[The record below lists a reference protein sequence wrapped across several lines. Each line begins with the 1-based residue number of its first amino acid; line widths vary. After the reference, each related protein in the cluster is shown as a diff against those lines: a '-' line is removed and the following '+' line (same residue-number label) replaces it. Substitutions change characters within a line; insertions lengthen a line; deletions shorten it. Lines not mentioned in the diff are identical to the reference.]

1 MLEEIHQLLISFSCF
16 GSTEVDLFFLH
27 LAKAPCVSSH
37 FLYWV
42 EKVLLNRKE
51 GINGGSLCVFLHA
64 RIMAL
69 LAWLPNV
76 WILALYTDVPV
87 GKLQLM
93 MDHILRCSC
102 KVPLL
107 STIVAFL
114 IWLSILYEV
123 GRVKK
128 SPCDAVLRLHP
139 RSLWGITSYP
149 LSLLV
154 MIGAWSQ
161 MHSFQ
166 SALNVFWY
174 FVMKITLVFTS
185 KLSIQMPCHIY
196 SEQKLN
202 FFMTS
207 TTHVSW
213 PHTHELV

>member
-93 MDHILRCSC
+93 MDHILFIYLPNRSRQGGKFASQEKHSKHCS
-102 KVPLL
+102 
-107 STIVAFL
+107 
-114 IWLSILYEV
+114 
-123 GRVKK
+123 
-128 SPCDAVLRLHP
+128 RL
-139 RSLWGITSYP
+139 W
-149 LSLLV
+149 
-154 MIGAWSQ
+154 
-161 MHSFQ
+161 
-166 SALNVFWY
+166 
-174 FVMKITLVFTS
+174 
-185 KLSIQMPCHIY
+185 IQRMRF
-196 SEQKLN
+196 S
-202 FFMTS
+202 
-207 TTHVSW
+207 
-213 PHTHELV
+213 